1 MQYLL
6 IACDIFVREVSY
18 IIASSLSTI
27 NVKFLE
33 KGLHERPDYLRE
45 ILQRE
50 IVQASQGEYNY
61 DAILLAYAL
70 CGNSTKGIIAK
81 DLPVVIPKAHDC
93 ITLFLGSSEI
103 S

>member
-33 KGLHERPDYLRE
+33 K
-45 ILQRE
+45 
-50 IVQASQGEYNY
+50 VF
-61 DAILLAYAL
+61 
-70 CGNSTKGIIAK
+70 TK
-81 DLPVVIPKAHDC
+81 DL
-93 ITLFLGSSEI
+93 ITLEKFCREKSSKRARVNIIMTRYCSPMPYVEIQPRGSLPKTFRLLSQRLMIALLFFWVRE
-103 S
+103 